1 LSAVT
6 GIRYTSEDLLR
17 VGERIWNLERV
28 FNLRAGF
35 TRADDTL
42 PNRFFGDGGID
53 RGEFEDALDE
63 YYRFRGWGLDGVPA
77 GWKLK
82 ELGLQPDW

>member
-1 LSAVT
+1 
-6 GIRYTSEDLLR
+6 
-17 VGERIWNLERV
+17 VGERIWNLERI
-28 FNLRAGF
+28 FNLHAGF

-42 PNRFFGDGGID
+42 PNRFFGDCGID

-63 YYRFRGWGLDGVPA
+63 YYRFRGWGMDGVPA
-77 GWKLK
+77 GWKLE